1 MFQKAS
7 KMMVQGSGGVSLSR
21 AAWIHWDGL
30 LLASFSLAFAV
41 TFINSR
47 KVPTGRLGLGLRVK
61 GLGLPSLL
69 RLLSPLY
76 IVESSARP

>member
-7 KMMVQGSGGVSLSR
+7 KMMVQGSGGVSWSPS
-21 AAWIHWDGL
+21 AWIQWDGL

-47 KVPTGRLGLGLRVK
+47 KVPTGRLGLGFRV
-61 GLGLPSLL
+61 
-69 RLLSPLY
+69 
-76 IVESSARP
+76 